1 MYFTIPPHP
10 ALAAYI
16 DAYWVSHATEDMQ
29 LCILP
34 DSCADIIINIGT
46 EKVMADNHQIDI
58 YDAFTV
64 GTMTVYN
71 NSYHKA
77 GNHLLGIRFRAG
89 GMKILTDFPLHLLT
103 DDHIPV
109 SDISSE
115 WQEQLQQLLE
125 SAPALATKISRLN
138 QFFLSRL
145 TNVPSSALRV
155 QEGLRL
161 IQQSN
166 GNIRTTELAA
176 ATATGIRNFEKQFKE
191 YTGVSAKTFS
201 RITRFLATKTI
212 LRNTPPG
219 QLLEAALNLGY
230 YDHAHLSHEFRKIA
244 GASPETFLRQG

>member
-34 DSCADIIINIGT
+34 DSCADIIINIGSA
-46 EKVMADNHQIDI
+46 KVMVGSQQLAT

-64 GTMTVYN
+64 GTMTVCN
-71 NSYHKA
+71 NSHHTA
-77 GNHLLGIRFRAG
+77 GSHLLGIRFRAG
-89 GMKILTDFPLHLLT
+89 GMKILMGFPLHLLT

-125 SAPALATKISRLN
+125 TAPALATKISRLN

-145 TNVPSSALRV
+145 TIIPGPALRI

-161 IQQSN
+161 IRQAN
-166 GNIRTTELAA
+166 GNIRTTDLAH

-191 YTGVSAKTFS
+191 YTGVSAKTFC
-201 RITRFLATKTI
+201 RITRFLATKAI
-212 LRNTPPG
+212 LRNTSPG
-219 QLLEAALNLGY
+219 QILQVALEVGY
-230 YDHAHLSHEFRKIA
+230 YDHAHLSHEFREMA
-244 GASPETFLRQG
+244 GAPPETFLRQ